1 MTIAG
6 IGKNRLVTTIPEP
19 SAPLDLAGRARLQPD
34 APAIVMGESGETL
47 SYGEL
52 DERSNRLAG
61 CLRHQGLAT
70 GDHVA
75 ILMENC
81 ATYLE
86 IAWAAQRSGLYYT
99 ALNSHLRGAEV
110 QYILDDCGATALM
123 TTPAMADVVS
133 SLDLTGVPVRL
144 SVGGPLPG
152 FAGYEA
158 TVAAFPPVPVADESE
173 GREML
178 YSSGTTGRPKGV
190 RKELPRTPMG
200 DPSAAPVQIALG
212 LARRGVGPGSVYLSP
227 APLYHSAPLVYCMS
241 MLRLGATV
249 VVMEHFDPARCLE
262 LIERHGVTHA
272 QFVPTMFVRMLR
284 LPDVE
289 RTRHD
294 VSSLRSVVHA
304 AAPCPVPVKRQMLE
318 WWGPI
323 IDEYY
328 AGTED
333 IGSTWITAA
342 EWLAHPGS
350 VGRPLTPAHV
360 MGPEGE
366 ELGASQEG
374 VVYFEGGRPF
384 EYHNDPSAT
393 ASMVNARGWR
403 TLGDIGV
410 LDEDGYL
417 YLTDRQAHMI
427 ISGGVNIYPQEAENV
442 IASHPAVGD
451 VAVIGVPDP
460 EMGEAVKAVVE
471 LVEPSR
477 AGPDMETELIAT
489 CRERL
494 AGYKCP
500 RTVDF
505 VGELPRDPNGKLYK
519 RLLKERYWEGH
530 DTRVV

>member
-1 MTIAG
+1 MTIPPP
-6 IGKNRLVTTIPEP
+6 VV
-19 SAPLDLAGRARLQPD
+19 LDLASRARERPD
-34 APAIVMGESGETL
+34 APAVVMGAGEVL
-47 SYGEL
+47 SYREI
-52 DERSNRLAG
+52 DERSNRVARL
-61 CLRHQGLAT
+61 LRHEGFAL
-70 GDHVA
+70 GDHIA
-75 ILMENC
+75 ILMGNS
-81 ATYLE
+81 AAFLE
-86 IAWAAQRSGLYYT
+86 VAWAAQRSGLYYT
-99 ALNSHLRGAEV
+99 ALNSHLRSAEV
-110 QYILDDCGATALM
+110 HYILDDCGATALV

-133 SLDLTGVPVRL
+133 SLDLARVPVRL
-144 SVGGPLPG
+144 SIGGELPG
-152 FAGYEA
+152 FSPYEA
-158 TVAAFPPVPVADESE
+158 AVAGFSPAPIPDESE

-190 RKELPRTPMG
+190 RKVLPGTSMG

-212 LARRGVGPGSVYLSP
+212 LARRGAGPDSVYLSP

-249 VVMEHFDPARCLE
+249 VVMEHFDPTQCLE
-262 LIERHGVTHA
+262 LIERHRVTHA

-284 LPDVE
+284 LPESE
-289 RTRHD
+289 RRRYD

-333 IGSTWITAA
+333 IGSTWITAS

-350 VGRPLTPAHV
+350 MGRPLSPAHV
-360 MGPEGE
+360 VGPDGQ
-366 ELGASQEG
+366 ELGPGQEG

-384 EYHNDPSAT
+384 EYHNDPAAT
-393 ASMVNARGWR
+393 ASMVDARGWR

-442 IASHPAVGD
+442 LASHPHVAD

-460 EMGEAVKAVVE
+460 EMGEAVKAVIE
-471 LVEPSR
+471 LVDPSS
-477 AGPDMETELIAT
+477 AGPDMEAALIAA

-505 VGELPRDPNGKLYK
+505 VTELPRDPNGKLYK